1 MAEERRRITEPRREV
16 DVDGASTSSTSS
28 LSSDCSASEFL
39 LPGRRPPR
47 RDLLTMLSMGLEM
60 LRRMKARAKDSV
72 EKLRLSVS
80 SVKSSS
86 LGVMAVGSRPV
97 HVVLLVNIKV
107 DRFDGDNIFDVLLFF
122 GNVLRIRLT
131 SLADDSAFDG
141 LLLFLKGGGSGGG
154 AACVC
159 GSVGLALGARHGEG
173 FR

>member
-1 MAEERRRITEPRREV
+1 
-16 DVDGASTSSTSS
+16 
-28 LSSDCSASEFL
+28 
-39 LPGRRPPR
+39 
-47 RDLLTMLSMGLEM
+47 
-60 LRRMKARAKDSV
+60 
-72 EKLRLSVS
+72 
-80 SVKSSS
+80 
-86 LGVMAVGSRPV
+86 MAVGSRPV

-107 DRFDGDNIFDVLLFF
+107 DRFDDDNIFDVLLFF